1 MQTYL
6 FFYDNVLKMLEAM
19 KGNNKKAFR
28 FYAFKVIN
36 CKKVLAHNFSQ
47 NVINTMF
54 DEALKGFNYGLHP
67 QITRNNVNQYYKKIM
82 SGYTG
87 GI

>member
-6 FFYDNVLKMLEAM
+6 FFYDNVLKMLKAM

-47 NVINTMF
+47 AVVIFIMF
-54 DEALKGFNYGLHP
+54 PIPFICAFGGWQNE
-67 QITRNNVNQYYKKIM
+67 NN
-82 SGYTG
+82 
-87 GI
+87 